1 MFKHDEVIKESLANI
16 TYFYV
21 TSLKLQPQLICI
33 MLSINLSTFSFYSK
47 LAFNHILV
55 TNMHKLLILLLS
67 RI

>member
-47 LAFNHILV
+47 LAFNHF
-55 TNMHKLLILLLS
+55 
-67 RI
+67 